1 MYLINTALISL
12 YDDHEHAMI
21 NEYEIGNNHST
32 CTLDIREIS
41 DGRVDGVEAIAYDVE
56 SKIIK

>member
-12 YDDHEHAMI
+12 YDDHEQAMI

-41 DGRVDGVEAIAYDVE
+41 DG
-56 SKIIK
+56 